1 VNLTD
6 NECKFIRYNKSE
18 SNNEIHTKNYEQFI
32 FANAELIPNNN
43 HRMDFLEMFNRN
55 NLLNLFSLGITQKS
69 IRYKIVTEDNQQCW
83 IETHAMLVDNSD
95 SKVVFA
101 FISKDITTE
110 MAQIEHLGL
119 LMKKE
124 KIYKNVIN
132 SDAAGYFEVNLS
144 RDVIMGKI
152 YDYYQSPDAPKEV
165 DPKLG
170 FPVPYSKFMQWSL
183 SNVFKSNVRSYILN
197 TDKEYLISMFQTGKH
212 THSVNFWTYS
222 KSGQMHYF
230 KQIYYMSRD
239 EKTGDIIALCIL
251 KNEKGSQKK
260 EAELKRDNE
269 IISVL
274 SDEYTTIFYV
284 DIENKVVL
292 PYRITPEFKNLF
304 RIYHLD
310 NKNYSEIIQCYID
323 NLVIED
329 DRENVRRATSVDNIR
344 KQLYSKKNYTV
355 AYRSL
360 SIGVSRFFEMKFAK
374 FSSGTAFDSFVLGF
388 TNKDEQFRREKER
401 QGRMIQ
407 NNEIISVLAREY
419 EFVFYIDL
427 ETDTYT
433 PYNLT
438 GMTGQII
445 AKYMRMG
452 HKYSQIKEMYINN
465 WVIEDDRER
474 MRKEADISYIKAQ
487 LFDKK
492 SFKNIFRG
500 YTSNLDVHYYEMHV
514 IKVDE
519 KNIPTSIVLGIADKN
534 DEIRR
539 QNEYNQQLKEARD
552 KAEDANK
559 AKSTFLFNMSHDIR
573 TPMNAILG
581 FTSMAKKYIDDPEKI
596 NECLEKVEISG
607 NHLLSLI
614 NDVLDMARIESNK
627 IIIEETPNNLREN
640 MEQLVE
646 ILRSNAQEKD
656 LTLLLEIKNLVN
668 EDIYADALRLNRVI
682 MNIMSNSLKYTKPG
696 GTITVT
702 VQQLESDKEGYGKYD
717 LIFSDTGIGM
727 SKQFLETIF
736 DAFTREKTST
746 VSGIQGT
753 GLGMAITKNFIEL
766 MGGTI
771 EIDSAL
777 GLGTT
782 VTCHMYF
789 RLQTKEI
796 DNESTDD
803 IEEDLDFSNV
813 RILLV
818 EDNDLNREIAKDIL
832 EDVGIEIE
840 EATDGSVAVDM
851 ITANPAGYY
860 DLVFMDIQM
869 PYMDGYKATQAI
881 RNLPDKEAASV
892 PIIAMT
898 ANAFEEDK
906 KKAYE
911 SGMNG
916 HLAKPLNIHE
926 LFKAIY
932 KHCKK

>member
-1 VNLTD
+1 
-6 NECKFIRYNKSE
+6 
-18 SNNEIHTKNYEQFI
+18 
-32 FANAELIPNNN
+32 
-43 HRMDFLEMFNRN
+43 
-55 NLLNLFSLGITQKS
+55 
-69 IRYKIVTEDNQQCW
+69 
-83 IETHAMLVDNSD
+83 
-95 SKVVFA
+95 
-101 FISKDITTE
+101 
-110 MAQIEHLGL
+110 
-119 LMKKE
+119 
-124 KIYKNVIN
+124 
-132 SDAAGYFEVNLS
+132 
-144 RDVIMGKI
+144 
-152 YDYYQSPDAPKEV
+152 
-165 DPKLG
+165 
-170 FPVPYSKFMQWSL
+170 
-183 SNVFKSNVRSYILN
+183 
-197 TDKEYLISMFQTGKH
+197 
-212 THSVNFWTYS
+212 
-222 KSGQMHYF
+222 
-230 KQIYYMSRD
+230 
-239 EKTGDIIALCIL
+239 
-251 KNEKGSQKK
+251 
-260 EAELKRDNE
+260 
-269 IISVL
+269 
-274 SDEYTTIFYV
+274 
-284 DIENKVVL
+284 
-292 PYRITPEFKNLF
+292 
-304 RIYHLD
+304 
-310 NKNYSEIIQCYID
+310 
-323 NLVIED
+323 
-329 DRENVRRATSVDNIR
+329 
-344 KQLYSKKNYTV
+344 
-355 AYRSL
+355 
-360 SIGVSRFFEMKFAK
+360 
-374 FSSGTAFDSFVLGF
+374 
-388 TNKDEQFRREKER
+388 
-401 QGRMIQ
+401 
-407 NNEIISVLAREY
+407 
-419 EFVFYIDL
+419 
-427 ETDTYT
+427 
-433 PYNLT
+433 
-438 GMTGQII
+438 
-445 AKYMRMG
+445 
-452 HKYSQIKEMYINN
+452 
-465 WVIEDDRER
+465 
-474 MRKEADISYIKAQ
+474 
-487 LFDKK
+487 
-492 SFKNIFRG
+492 
-500 YTSNLDVHYYEMHV
+500 
-514 IKVDE
+514 
-519 KNIPTSIVLGIADKN
+519 
-534 DEIRR
+534 
-539 QNEYNQQLKEARD
+539 
-552 KAEDANK
+552 
-559 AKSTFLFNMSHDIR
+559 
-573 TPMNAILG
+573 
-581 FTSMAKKYIDDPEKI
+581 
-596 NECLEKVEISG
+596 
-607 NHLLSLI
+607 
-614 NDVLDMARIESNK
+614 
-627 IIIEETPNNLREN
+627 
-640 MEQLVE
+640 
-646 ILRSNAQEKD
+646 
-656 LTLLLEIKNLVN
+656 
-668 EDIYADALRLNRVI
+668 